1 MRALI
6 FAAGKGE
13 RMRPLTDARP
23 KALLEVG
30 GEPLVGW
37 HLRALARAGIVD
49 VVVPERPDAADEPD
63 AFCDRMA
70 DAVAA
75 ALLEVRR
82 RPPERRYAERMM
94 RYRELG
100 LALE

>member
-1 MRALI
+1 MTRAQDP
-6 FAAGKGE
+6 E
-13 RMRPLTDARP
+13 VARSQGITS
-23 KALLEVG
+23 ADLLE
-30 GEPLVGW
+30 
-37 HLRALARAGIVD
+37 AGIVD
-49 VVVPERPDAADEPD
+49 VVVPERPDAADEPE

-70 DAVAA
+70 GAVAS

-100 LALE
+100 LGLE